1 MANFV
6 CRKCKFSVYKDVKPA
21 RCSYC
26 GEKGSFFEKPS
37 AQDILDETVRDF
49 KEIDEERQSRL

>member
-6 CRKCKFSVYKDVKPA
+6 CRKCNFSVYKDKKPA

-26 GEKGSFFEKPS
+26 GEKGSFYEKPS
-37 AQDILDETVRDF
+37 AQDILNETIREFNDKDIEF
-49 KEIDEERQSRL
+49 

>member
-6 CRKCKFSVYKDVKPA
+6 CRKYKFSVYKDVKPA

-37 AQDILDETVRDF
+37 AQDILNETVRDF
-49 KEIDEERQSRL
+49 NEIDEV